1 MSAPFMGYIAGYHQL
16 LVYNLSVANRNLLN
30 VIIFLRMELIMKR
43 LYYLTDSIDAAER
56 LSDGLHQ
63 EGITD
68 WNFHV
73 LGKDKANIVRHHLHG
88 TSPIH
93 ELDIVRSGER
103 GILIGFTVG
112 ILLTCYVALFTSFG
126 ANLNWIGQVG
136 GVLLFAC
143 FGAWLGGMVG
153 VSNENYKIRR
163 FHNDIEAGSYLLL
176 VDVSRDQKRQVEDM
190 VANFSSIR
198 EAGEDTTII
207 HPFAKAH

>member
-1 MSAPFMGYIAGYHQL
+1 
-16 LVYNLSVANRNLLN
+16 
-30 VIIFLRMELIMKR
+30 MKR

-56 LSDGLHQ
+56 LSDCLHQ

-73 LGKDKANIVRHHLHG
+73 LGKDKANIVRHNLHS
-88 TSPIH
+88 TTPIQ
-93 ELDIVRSGER
+93 ELDIIRSGER

-126 ANLNWIGQVG
+126 ANLNWFGQTA

-143 FGAWLGGMVG
+143 FGAWVGGMVG
-153 VSNENYKIRR
+153 VSSENYKIRR
-163 FHNDIEAGSYLLL
+163 FHKDIERGSYLLL
-176 VDVSRDQKRQVEDM
+176 VDVSRDQKSQVETM
-190 VANFSSIR
+190 VATFSSIR
-198 EAGEDTTII
+198 EAGEDTTFV